1 LTDKTDPALRD
12 GFLSVKISL
21 IRFICVL
28 FSPHSTL
35 HISTPTNPCTLFGTL
50 LNCSTRVPNFPSVF
64 SITTKSIHRIMT
76 SFHLFLMP
84 LWMRGSPL
92 EQVQRCRNPL
102 MSSLHDGCDILSCA
116 SVSHIA
122 RMCFDCIF
130 EFLYDGEILW
140 LAWRI
145 ILISSEKSKPKR
157 HKFLKCEKDRTVRN
171 GAIGATVHEDADSSF
186 AGQS

>member
-1 LTDKTDPALRD
+1 
-12 GFLSVKISL
+12 
-21 IRFICVL
+21 
-28 FSPHSTL
+28 
-35 HISTPTNPCTLFGTL
+35 
-50 LNCSTRVPNFPSVF
+50 
-64 SITTKSIHRIMT
+64 
-76 SFHLFLMP
+76 
-84 LWMRGSPL
+84 
-92 EQVQRCRNPL
+92 
-102 MSSLHDGCDILSCA
+102 
-116 SVSHIA
+116 
-122 RMCFDCIF
+122 MCFDCIF